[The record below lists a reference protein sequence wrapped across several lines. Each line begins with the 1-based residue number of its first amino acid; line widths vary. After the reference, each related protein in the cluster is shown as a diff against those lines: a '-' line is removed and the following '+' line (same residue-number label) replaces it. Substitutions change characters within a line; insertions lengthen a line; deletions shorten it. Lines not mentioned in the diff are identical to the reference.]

1 MSSSSLPLQRHPNS
15 QAPAGERS
23 DGLCVCVCVFCP
35 VFSFQNQFH
44 CLLCKKGIVFW
55 VAFLFLFFFFLIFFP
70 PLFKVVVNK
79 LMGQAGGE
87 AGLKNYSWEKVSV
100 IGFGS
105 QNGFMLPDTKPS
117 SMH

>member
-1 MSSSSLPLQRHPNS
+1 MKKRHCVLYSSCIL
-15 QAPAGERS
+15 
-23 DGLCVCVCVFCP
+23 F
-35 VFSFQNQFH
+35 
-44 CLLCKKGIVFW
+44 
-55 VAFLFLFFFFLIFFP
+55 FLF
-70 PLFKVVVNK
+70 KSVVNK

-87 AGLKNYSWEKVSV
+87 AGLKNYSWEKVSI

>member
-1 MSSSSLPLQRHPNS
+1 MPEFLAALSC
-15 QAPAGERS
+15 E
-23 DGLCVCVCVFCP
+23 CVCSAPSSPIKAGFVICYEKEA
-35 VFSFQNQFH
+35 
-44 CLLCKKGIVFW
+44 LFW
-55 VAFLFLFFFFLIFFP
+55 VPFLFHFYFFL
-70 PLFKVVVNK
+70 KAAVNK

-105 QNGFMLPDTKPS
+105 QNGFMLPNTKPS

>member
-1 MSSSSLPLQRHPNS
+1 M
-15 QAPAGERS
+15 A
-23 DGLCVCVCVFCP
+23 CVCMLCP
-35 VFSFQNQFH
+35 VLSFQNQFH
-44 CLLCKKGIVFW
+44 CLLWKKGIVFW
-55 VAFLFLFFFFLIFFP
+55 VAFLFLFFFFS
-70 PLFKVVVNK
+70 LFKVVVNK

>member
-1 MSSSSLPLQRHPNS
+1 M
-15 QAPAGERS
+15 
-23 DGLCVCVCVFCP
+23 CVCVLPCP
-35 VFSFQNQFH
+35 LLPKPASLFAVEERHYILGCFSFPP
-44 CLLCKKGIVFW
+44 
-55 VAFLFLFFFFLIFFP
+55 FLFFFF

>member
-1 MSSSSLPLQRHPNS
+1 M
-15 QAPAGERS
+15 AGA
-23 DGLCVCVCVFCP
+23 CVCSVLSSPSKTSFIVCCGRKALCFGLLF
-35 VFSFQNQFH
+35 FSS
-44 CLLCKKGIVFW
+44 
-55 VAFLFLFFFFLIFFP
+55 FFFFLS
-70 PLFKVVVNK
+70 LFKVVVNK

>member
-1 MSSSSLPLQRHPNS
+1 MR
-15 QAPAGERS
+15 
-23 DGLCVCVCVFCP
+23 VCVLSCPLLPKPVSLFAVEERHCVLGC
-35 VFSFQNQFH
+35 FSFP
-44 CLLCKKGIVFW
+44 
-55 VAFLFLFFFFLIFFP
+55 FFFFLS
-70 PLFKVVVNK
+70 LFKVVVNK

>member
-1 MSSSSLPLQRHPNS
+1 M
-15 QAPAGERS
+15 
-23 DGLCVCVCVFCP
+23 
-35 VFSFQNQFH
+35 
-44 CLLCKKGIVFW
+44 FW
-55 VAFLFLFFFFLIFFP
+55 VAFLFLFFFFLS
-70 PLFKVVVNK
+70 LFKVVVNK

>member
-1 MSSSSLPLQRHPNS
+1 MFWLL
-15 QAPAGERS
+15 
-23 DGLCVCVCVFCP
+23 F
-35 VFSFQNQFH
+35 FSFYSFS
-44 CLLCKKGIVFW
+44 
-55 VAFLFLFFFFLIFFP
+55 FFFF
-70 PLFKVVVNK
+70 KAVVNK
-79 LMGQAGGE
+79 LIGQAGGE